1 MRRRIVLLLAV
12 ALVVVLQVPAAH
24 AKGPAGGFI
33 EGTGVDGVINVAQP
47 GEPGQGAPMS
57 RLVEVIG
64 FFDLTFG
71 ESKAVLA
78 EQPTKVLGDSI
89 ITITWDMLERS
100 SITQHIYL
108 DAEGGPVTHI
118 APGQAFWDDWET
130 VGGWMV
136 VTGDLAT
143 PLIELGVDE
152 SVFPAKTAAPAKKN
166 PVTKTEPVKDG
177 AVKTDAVKTEP
188 TVKAPV
194 ETTPTTVAAPA
205 APSTS
210 SPAAPSSGLGAGA
223 LLVVGLLLAAALG
236 AGVWS
241 RLRHPVPR

>member
-1 MRRRIVLLLAV
+1 MRRRIVLLLAG
-12 ALVVVLQVPAAH
+12 ALVVVLHVPAAH
-24 AKGPAGGFI
+24 AKGPAGGFL
-33 EGTGVDGVINVAQP
+33 EGAGVDGVINVAQP
-47 GEPGQGAPMS
+47 GELGQGTPMS

-71 ESKAVLA
+71 ESKLVLVD
-78 EQPTKVLGDSI
+78 QPTENLGDSV

-108 DAEGGPVTHI
+108 DAGGGPITHI
-118 APGQAFWDDWET
+118 APGQSFWDGWET
-130 VGGWMV
+130 VGGWMI

-152 SVFPAKTAAPAKKN
+152 SVIPGKTPEPPAENSAVPKTDPLTTEPVVKTPVEKTASPTTVTVPAAPAGG
-166 PVTKTEPVKDG
+166 P
-177 AVKTDAVKTEP
+177 
-188 TVKAPV
+188 
-194 ETTPTTVAAPA
+194 
-205 APSTS
+205 
-210 SPAAPSSGLGAGA
+210 GAG
-223 LLVVGLLLAAALG
+223 VVLAVALLLAAALG

>member
-24 AKGPAGGFI
+24 AKGPAGGVI
-33 EGTGVDGVINVAQP
+33 EGTGIDGVINVAQP
-47 GEPGQGAPMS
+47 GELGQGTPMS
-57 RLVEVIG
+57 RLVEVVG

-71 ESKAVLA
+71 ESKLVVA
-78 EQPTKVLGDSI
+78 EQPTKTLGDSV

-108 DAEGGPVTHI
+108 DAEGGPVTHV
-118 APGQAFWDDWET
+118 APGQSFWDGWET

-152 SVFPAKTAAPAKKN
+152 SVFRAETAAPAKKS
-166 PVTKTEPVKDG
+166 PISKSEPAKTAP
-177 AVKTDAVKTEP
+177 AKTDP
-188 TVKAPV
+188 GVKAPLEV
-194 ETTPTTVAAPA
+194 TPTTVAASP
-205 APSTS
+205 APSTPAS
-210 SPAAPSSGLGAGA
+210 AAPSSGLGAG
-223 LLVVGLLLAAALG
+223 VVFAIGLLLAAALG
-236 AGVWS
+236 VGVWS